1 MAGWWTSSLPVR
13 IRVRRTGRLV
23 LLGLAV
29 SVLTSLPEK
38 LTQTHG
44 QQGHSA
50 EIVQQPWGLAFSN
63 AKPEAADP
71 DPVPKEA
78 RQDIPRGILPLASI
92 AALLFYRA
100 RSARKAA
107 AGATLAPPKPS
118 GAKRIEGFDSMRFF
132 LILYIVCGHFISF
145 AGPSVFAYKAVT
157 QINVV
162 VGAFFALSGYVAA
175 YTTCETGQKKAK
187 DKIAATPPPKFI
199 VQRVFGYWTLH
210 MFVLLLFC
218 PMFVYVDNQFGGPVV
233 AAWHSVLSV
242 SMTAAWFPLHAE
254 VWNAPTWFLG
264 ALTFAT
270 VLQPYFTP
278 IIAKQGKQE
287 LRRTALWLT
296 LASLL
301 PKLGYCYTTNA
312 WHLLEGALSP
322 KALYNLALF
331 NVMRFNPVWAVA
343 EFMLGMVACRLVML
357 DGVEE
362 GQPKTSPVDTLG
374 PLVAMVSL
382 IVLRATGILA
392 ISDMIVRPCFFMP
405 LFVLFLMGLHRAS
418 LPDTITDPVAKFLA
432 LKPLVW
438 LGGLS
443 FPIFIVHGPLGQL
456 FYKRVVATK
465 VFGGTLNTFYGP
477 WFFWVYLLTVVAAAF
492 LLNKFFM
499 NSAKV
504 KQWSASAQTT
514 VLKYL

>member
-162 VGAFFALSGYVAA
+162 VGAFFCTQWIRCCVHHLRNWA
-175 YTTCETGQKKAK
+175 EEGQRQ
-187 DKIAATPPPKFI
+187 D
-199 VQRVFGYWTLH
+199 
-210 MFVLLLFC
+210 
-218 PMFVYVDNQFGGPVV
+218 
-233 AAWHSVLSV
+233 S
-242 SMTAAWFPLHAE
+242 
-254 VWNAPTWFLG
+254 
-264 ALTFAT
+264 
-270 VLQPYFTP
+270 
-278 IIAKQGKQE
+278 
-287 LRRTALWLT
+287 
-296 LASLL
+296 
-301 PKLGYCYTTNA
+301 CYTTTEVHCA
-312 WHLLEGALSP
+312 ESVWILDSPHVRPSAILPYVRVCRQSIRWTSCSSLAFGAFRV
-322 KALYNLALF
+322 ND
-331 NVMRFNPVWAVA
+331 
-343 EFMLGMVACRLVML
+343 CR
-357 DGVEE
+357 
-362 GQPKTSPVDTLG
+362 
-374 PLVAMVSL
+374 MVS
-382 IVLRATGILA
+382 IA
-392 ISDMIVRPCFFMP
+392 C
-405 LFVLFLMGLHRAS
+405 
-418 LPDTITDPVAKFLA
+418 
-432 LKPLVW
+432 
-438 LGGLS
+438 
-443 FPIFIVHGPLGQL
+443 
-456 FYKRVVATK
+456 
-465 VFGGTLNTFYGP
+465 
-477 WFFWVYLLTVVAAAF
+477 
-492 LLNKFFM
+492 
-499 NSAKV
+499 
-504 KQWSASAQTT
+504 
-514 VLKYL
+514 